1 MDRIKR
7 ISTELLANYPNRFGV
22 DFDENKKNIKE
33 IAIVRSKVLRNK
45 VAGYITSYLR
55 KKAAI
60 AKAHLPS
67 EEEEVEVEEQTE
79 SEKLEEG

>member
-7 ISTELLANYPNRFGV
+7 ISTELLTNYPNSFGT

-33 IAIVRSKVLRNK
+33 IAIVRSKILRNK
-45 VAGYITSYLR
+45 VAGYITSHLR

-60 AKAHLPS
+60 AKAQLPS
-67 EEEEVEVEEQTE
+67 EEEEEKQTE
-79 SEKLEEG
+79 PEDLEEG